1 MLANPWIFGIAF
13 SSTIAAFA
21 QVLLK
26 KSAMEKHDSFIREY
40 LNWKVIVGYA
50 IMFAGMFINIY
61 VYSRGVEYKNGPVM
75 ESIGNIWVVFLSFL
89 FFGEPVTKKKILG
102 NILIIAGIF
111 IFYL

>member
-13 SSTIAAFA
+13 SATIASFA

-26 KSAMEKHDSFIREY
+26 KSAMEEHKSFIYEY
-40 LNWKVIVGYA
+40 LNWKVIAGYA

-89 FFGEPVTKKKILG
+89 FFREPITKKKILG

-111 IFYL
+111 IFYS

>member
-13 SSTIAAFA
+13 SATIASFA

-26 KSAMEKHDSFIREY
+26 KSATEEHASFLREY
-40 LNWKVIVGYA
+40 LNWKVIAGYA

-75 ESIGNIWVVFLSFL
+75 ESIGNIWVVLLSFF
-89 FFGEPVTKKKILG
+89 FFGEPITKKKVLG

>member
-26 KSAMEKHDSFIREY
+26 KSAMEKHESFIREY
-40 LNWKVIVGYA
+40 LNFKVIAGYA
-50 IMFAGMFINIY
+50 IMFAGMFINVY

-75 ESIGNIWVVFLSFL
+75 ESIGNIWVVILSFL
-89 FFGEPVTKKKILG
+89 FFREPITKKKIIG

-111 IFYL
+111 IFYM

>member
-1 MLANPWIFGIAF
+1 MFANPWIFLIAF
-13 SSTIAAFA
+13 SATIASFA

-26 KSAMEKHDSFIREY
+26 KSAQKKYSSFIKEY
-40 LNWKVIVGYA
+40 VNPYVITGYL

-61 VYSRGVEYKNGPVM
+61 AYSRGVQYKNGPVM

-89 FFGEPVTKKKILG
+89 FFREPITKKKILG
-102 NILIIAGIF
+102 NILIIAGII

>member
-13 SSTIAAFA
+13 SSTIASFA

-26 KSAMEKHDSFIREY
+26 KSAMEKHDSFIGEY
-40 LNWKVIVGYA
+40 LNWKVIAGYA